1 MLYLEFCF
9 IDDISWWTHIALKN
23 KNKYLFWYRGAM
35 SGTCPKYN
43 PGKNHPHGI
52 NSVGLKVNYLS
63 RYLSTPTKVFNFKI
77 NK

>member
-1 MLYLEFCF
+1 
-9 IDDISWWTHIALKN
+9 
-23 KNKYLFWYRGAM
+23 M

-43 PGKNHPHGI
+43 PGPNHPHGI

-63 RYLSTPTKVFNFKI
+63 GYLSTPTKVFNFKI